1 MTTKIKFNNLSALI
15 YDYPDSIEII
25 KDHYLDLL
33 TELTETTELDI
44 NLFIENIKK
53 LIQWELLLFVI

>member
-1 MTTKIKFNNLSALI
+1 MTTKIKFNKLSALI
-15 YDYPDSIEII
+15 YDYPDNIEII
-25 KDHYLDLL
+25 KGKYLDLL